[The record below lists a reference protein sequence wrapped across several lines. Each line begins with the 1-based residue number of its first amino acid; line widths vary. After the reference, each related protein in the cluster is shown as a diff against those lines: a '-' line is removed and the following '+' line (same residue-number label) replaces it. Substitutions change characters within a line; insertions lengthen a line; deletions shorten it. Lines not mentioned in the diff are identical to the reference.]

1 MKSTFTLF
9 SPQRGGGWQFA
20 SGLVIAISC
29 AVVPYA
35 GATESVN
42 TESVGSVS
50 LLIGEAWVVR
60 PDGSQ
65 QALQRGAQVRVGD
78 RIETSANGHVHMRF
92 IDNAAV
98 SVRPQSSLEVQ
109 AYHFDP
115 LRPELNEV
123 RLRVEKG
130 TSRSISGAATDAD
143 KSRFRL
149 NTPIAAI
156 GVRGTDF
163 IVQADALGVRATVS
177 DGAIAVSAL
186 GAGCSANSLGP
197 CAGAQELSADMGRLM
212 AEVRSNDQSARLVPA
227 VDLSVADAGSR
238 RARGSETA
246 AQTLNE
252 ARALGMAAA
261 DSAGLDAQ
269 YDNNRAAA
277 ELLTLATV
285 QVPANL
291 NLPSDLAGQLIWG
304 RWAIS
309 ADANEKLS
317 VPFALARL
325 GRHITVGDGQ
335 MGLFRA
341 DQSVPGQLFSDSLQ
355 GTVEMKLVRA
365 SASYQIGGDV
375 QTAGISAS
383 NLTIDFTRRTFA
395 TALNLFSA
403 SGVQGKLLAGGTIRA
418 DGLFTVRDS
427 EQYVSGALSLDGKEA
442 GYLFERSAGSGVFRG
457 RTLWGP

>member
-1 MKSTFTLF
+1 MKST
-9 SPQRGGGWQFA
+9 SPFPPARRRVVSG
-20 SGLVIAISC
+20 SGLLGGL
-29 AVVPYA
+29 AVALSLGMGGPA
-35 GATESVN
+35 LATGPAD
-42 TESVGSVS
+42 SVGSVS

-65 QALQRGAQVRVGD
+65 QALQRGTPVRVGD

-92 IDNAAV
+92 VDNAAV

-109 AYHFDP
+109 SYHFDP

-130 TSRSISGAATDAD
+130 TSRSISGAATDLD

-163 IVQADALGVRATVS
+163 IVQADAAGVRATVS
-177 DGAIAVSAL
+177 DGAIAMGAL
-186 GAGCSANSLGP
+186 GGDCSASGLGP
-197 CAGAQELSADMGRLM
+197 CAGAKELSADMGRLM
-212 AEVRSNDQSARLVPA
+212 AEVRANDQSTRLVPA

-238 RARGSETA
+238 RARGTDNP
-246 AQTLNE
+246 AQSLSE
-252 ARALGMAAA
+252 ARALSLAAA
-261 DSAGLDAQ
+261 EPTGLEAQ
-269 YDNNRAAA
+269 RGNDRAAA
-277 ELLTLATV
+277 ELLTLAAV
-285 QVPANL
+285 RVPDL
-291 NLPSDLAGQLIWG
+291 NRPSDLSGQLIWG
-304 RWAIS
+304 RWAIG
-309 ADANEKLS
+309 AAENENLS

-325 GRHITVGDGQ
+325 GRHVTVGDSQ

-341 DQSVPGQLFSDSLQ
+341 DQSVPGQLFGDTLQ
-355 GTVEMKLVRA
+355 GTVEMNLNRA
-365 SASYQIGGDV
+365 SASYEIGSEV

-403 SGVQGKLLAGGTIRA
+403 GGVQGELRASGAIRA

-442 GYLFERSAGSGVFRG
+442 GYLFERSAGGGLFRG